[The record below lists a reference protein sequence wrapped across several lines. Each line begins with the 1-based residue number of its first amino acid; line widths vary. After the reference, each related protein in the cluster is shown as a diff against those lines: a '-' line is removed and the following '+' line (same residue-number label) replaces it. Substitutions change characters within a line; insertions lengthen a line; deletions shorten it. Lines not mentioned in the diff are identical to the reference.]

1 MIWDVKHIEQ
11 NAKTFNEP
19 RSKIAQSAQNH
30 YKCSSEVHKVGLFCE
45 DPFVIFVLFCNLIN
59 FFFSIVATVN
69 ITVQI
74 LWRST
79 MPVENMEYSDDE
91 VSVFVSPVFLCL
103 FWKT

>member
-19 RSKIAQSAQNH
+19 RSKIAQSAKIITNVLL
-30 YKCSSEVHKVGLFCE
+30 KFIRLVFFCE

-59 FFFSIVATVN
+59 FFFFSIVATVN

-79 MPVENMEYSDDE
+79 M
-91 VSVFVSPVFLCL
+91 LL
-103 FWKT
+103 KTWSTLTMK